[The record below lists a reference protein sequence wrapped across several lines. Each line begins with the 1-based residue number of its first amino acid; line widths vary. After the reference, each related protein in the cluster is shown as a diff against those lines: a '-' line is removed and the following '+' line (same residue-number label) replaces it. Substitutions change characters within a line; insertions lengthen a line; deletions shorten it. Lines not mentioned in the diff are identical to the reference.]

1 MGLFSRRSTEQR
13 AAEFPFVLPTY
24 GYQQPMQGPLNVT
37 PQTGLSIPAMWRC
50 VQLISDSI
58 AALPLVAFR
67 NGRRVEPTPA
77 ILRQPDRTMTRID
90 MLAST
95 VASLL
100 IDGNAYWLLGD
111 RDELGYPRQAVLLAT
126 DAVQIQTTLD
136 GAVVEYHVAGQTYS
150 AEDVLHVRGLTMP
163 GMVRGMSV
171 IEHHRRTLGLAIAGE
186 ECAANVYDSGG
197 LPVGVLEVDADITRD
212 EADALKAGW
221 TEKNGGRNRTPA
233 VLANGVRYKPLSF
246 TPADLELIDG
256 RRYSAGQV
264 CTLFGVPHHMV
275 GVAGASGNSLTY
287 ANVNQDS
294 IQFTRY
300 TLRPWLA
307 RVEQALSTL
316 LPRDDEARFVLDD
329 LLRADTLERFQA
341 YQIGVAAGFLTVDE
355 VRKAEDITG
364 DLAEVDTPDTA
375 SAREAAEVIQKI
387 YLGVVNDVVTRDEA
401 RSIIDR
407 SGGQLGGNNDE

>member
-1 MGLFSRRSTEQR
+1 M
-13 AAEFPFVLPTY
+13 LPTANY
-24 GYQQPMQGPLNVT
+24 LQPVQGPLNVSAA
-37 PQTGLSIPAMWRC
+37 TGLGIPAMWRC

-67 NGRRVEPTPA
+67 NGERITPNPS
-77 ILRQPDRTMTRID
+77 ILAQPDRTTTRVD
-90 MLAST
+90 MIGST
-95 VASLL
+95 IASLL

-111 RDELGYPRQAVLLAT
+111 RDELGYPRQAALLAT
-126 DAVQIQTTLD
+126 DAVQIKAT
-136 GAVVEYHVAGQTYS
+136 GPVVRYHVAGMTYD
-150 AEDVLHVRGLTMP
+150 AEDILHFRGLTMP
-163 GMVRGMSV
+163 GSVRGLSV
-171 IEHHRRTLGLAIAGE
+171 IEHHRRTLGLSIASE

-233 VLANGVRYKPLSF
+233 VLANGIRYKPLSF
-246 TPADLELIDG
+246 TPSDLELIDA
-256 RRYSAGQV
+256 RRYSAGQI
-264 CTLFGVPHHMV
+264 CTLFGVPPHMV

-287 ANVNQDS
+287 SNVTQDS

-316 LPRDDEARFVLDD
+316 LPRGQEARFVLDD

-341 YQIGVAAGFLTVDE
+341 YQIALAAGFLTVDE
-355 VRKAEDITG
+355 VRAAEDLT
-364 DLAEVDTPDTA
+364 
-375 SAREAAEVIQKI
+375 
-387 YLGVVNDVVTRDEA
+387 TRTIGE
-401 RSIIDR
+401 
-407 SGGQLGGNNDE
+407 